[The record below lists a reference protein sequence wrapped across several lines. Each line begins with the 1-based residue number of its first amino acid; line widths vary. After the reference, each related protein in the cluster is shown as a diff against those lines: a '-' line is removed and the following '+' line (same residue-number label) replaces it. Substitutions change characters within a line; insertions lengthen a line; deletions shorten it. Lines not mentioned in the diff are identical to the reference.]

1 MPASPRPRPGVGAWL
16 RSTTKNGSIRALAT
30 ARRGRSGETLAFA
43 HIPTGIT
50 ANKGFDIHHKSK
62 FVELT
67 IALTAIGPTPK
78 SAELHLNARLRVFHK
93 SGSTSRDGIDRQD
106 HADAGDG
113 KRENYRNTVKVHCRF
128 LRLAN
133 CPSYRTNGEKCLPG
147 SFLGFWITT
156 WITTQLFAR

>member
-1 MPASPRPRPGVGAWL
+1 VAKPEIRGGLLARLCQLRRGQGRGSVPGCA
-16 RSTTKNGSIRALAT
+16 STTKNGSIRALAT

-43 HIPTGIT
+43 HIPTGTT

-78 SAELHLNARLRVFHK
+78 SAELRLNARLRVFHK

-113 KRENYRNTVKVHCRF
+113 KRENYRNTVRSTAVFC
-128 LRLAN
+128 A
-133 CPSYRTNGEKCLPG
+133 
-147 SFLGFWITT
+147 
-156 WITTQLFAR
+156 